1 MSTFPLDSSAIV
13 HLASKTR
20 RYTNTFRISVTLNE
34 PVIPHLL
41 QKAVN
46 YTTPRFPMVAA
57 GIRQNAFQYEVVPAS
72 PLPQAQSERAVLA
85 PMPDKMLRN
94 CAMRI
99 LYRGSKI
106 SVEIF
111 HGLTDGHGGL
121 MFLHVLVAK
130 YTSLAYGISAH
141 SPIPDTAE
149 QRLFADDYQVYAG
162 GASVP
167 FQHQRVFQFPN
178 RTKRELNIHTVTVIC
193 SIQPLLKRSHELGV
207 SLTALL
213 TAAMASAI
221 AEIQARYYPR
231 REWKPIQIL
240 VPINLRKRFSST
252 TLRNFSLYA
261 LPRVEKEQLWWPVGT
276 LAAALGQQIKA
287 QTSKEYL
294 TGLMSTQTKLQNMP
308 LAVHAPLRLKMG
320 ILKLGNGLLGERG
333 SCLTLSNLGE
343 VTFPKKLRPLIRRA
357 EFLLTPRNTAPYN
370 CGVTSYDGKL
380 FINFTRWGTVPEL
393 ELLFSR
399 QLGQMGIETAVELDG
414 LPVSPN
420 AAQRDTA
427 PLRSADIFTSLAAPA
442 CCAAEI

>member
-46 YTTPRFPMVAA
+46 HTTPRFPMVAA

-72 PLPQAQSERAVLA
+72 PLPQAQPERAVLA
-85 PMPDKMLRN
+85 PMPDKMLQN

-121 MFLHVLVAK
+121 MFLQALVTE
-130 YTSLAYGISAH
+130 YTALAYGISA

-162 GASVP
+162 GAPVP

-213 TAAMASAI
+213 TAAMASAA
-221 AEIQARYYPR
+221 AEIQARYR
-231 REWKPIQIL
+231 NRHQWKPIQIL
-240 VPINLRKRFSST
+240 VPINLRRRFPSS
-252 TLRNFSLYA
+252 TLRNFTLYA
-261 LPRVEKEQLWWPVGT
+261 LPRVEIDQLWLPVDT
-276 LAAALGQQIKA
+276 LAAALDQQIKA

-294 TGLMSTQTKLQNMP
+294 AGLMSTQTKLQNMP

-320 ILKLGNGLLGERG
+320 ILKLGNGLFGERG
-333 SCLTLSNLGE
+333 SCLTLSNLGK
-343 VTFPKKLRPLIRRA
+343 VTFPQKLRPLIRRA

-393 ELLFSR
+393 ELLFFQ

-427 PLRSADIFTSLAAPA
+427 PLRSADIFTSLAAPT